1 MGNAMTRKMQS
12 HGKSSFI
19 AMLIMFLAL
28 VYTSNAMAAATLS
41 KIRVG
46 QTNEKTRIVF
56 DIKHNHS
63 FKIRKLEN
71 PSRIV
76 VDFYKAKNDVSF
88 KKMKFLDPR
97 LGSIRLY
104 DKKSKVRVVL
114 DLRKDYEYNYFTLGK
129 NKSGAERVVVDV
141 TKTLA
146 KKVVAKAKPIK
157 KAEAKTVAVKK
168 EVKPVKKKP
177 EVKQVAKA
185 KPVAKPAKPVKV
197 AVKKEVVKAKPAV
210 AKPKVQLAE
219 NKKQLKPKAK
229 DIAEEQNT
237 QDVMNAGSSVFD
249 PRNKDLIV
257 AIDPGHGGKDTG
269 AIGVHGIYEKNVVLA
284 MAKKLKKYID
294 DQPGMHAVLTRDRDV
309 FIPLAKRV
317 RLAHKMNADIFIS
330 IHADSFPDRSARG
343 GSVYVLSTR
352 GASSVMAR
360 ILAKSENASLND
372 IKLKGR
378 DSDVA
383 FVLSDLSREAN
394 IRASRKLART
404 VLGSMGRSVKLHKH
418 SVQAANFAVLKSIDM
433 PSMLIETAFVSNPSE
448 ARKLTNDHF
457 QDQMARSIAMGV
469 TKFVR
474 NNGDEPRWGEKLY
487 LHYRVQRGDTLSEIA
502 ANYKI
507 STRELKRINKIK
519 KADQLYVGRRLRI
532 PVSDSVVASL

>member
-88 KKMKFLDPR
+88 KQMKFLDPR

-146 KKVVAKAKPIK
+146 KKAVVKAKS
-157 KAEAKTVAVKK
+157 V
-168 EVKPVKKKP
+168 KKP

-210 AKPKVQLAE
+210 AKPKVQSAE
-219 NKKQLKPKAK
+219 NKKQFKPKAK

-237 QDVMNAGSSVFD
+237 QNVMNAGSSVFD

-448 ARKLTNDHF
+448 ARKLTNNHF

>member
-1 MGNAMTRKMQS
+1 MTRKM
-12 HGKSSFI
+12 HTTGKSSFI
-19 AMLIMFLAL
+19 SMLIMFLAL
-28 VYTSNAMAAATLS
+28 IYTSNAMASATLS

-56 DIKHNHS
+56 DIKHNHY
-63 FKIRKLEN
+63 FKVRKLNN

-97 LGSIRLY
+97 LSRIRLY
-104 DKKSKVRVVL
+104 SQKARTRVVL
-114 DLRKDYEYNYFTLGK
+114 DLRKNYDFRYFTLAK
-129 NKSGAERVVVDV
+129 NKFGAERVVVDI
-141 TKTLA
+141 TKRLPSVKPKTIA
-146 KKVVAKAKPIK
+146 KKVSKP
-157 KAEAKTVAVKK
+157 
-168 EVKPVKKKP
+168 KPKII
-177 EVKQVAKA
+177 AKA
-185 KPVAKPAKPVKV
+185 KPVIKKVAKPPVKKV
-197 AVKKEVVKAKPAV
+197 AVKTS
-210 AKPKVQLAE
+210 AKPKVVKVKLADAGS
-219 NKKQLKPKAK
+219 KKAVASVKHVKKFTK
-229 DIAEEQNT
+229 DIADEQST
-237 QDVMNAGSSVFD
+237 RDVMNAGSSVFY
-249 PRNKDLIV
+249 PENKDLIV

-294 DQPGMHAVLTRDRDV
+294 AQPGMHAVLTRDRDV
-309 FIPLAKRV
+309 FIPLGKRV

-404 VLGSMGRSVKLHKH
+404 VLGSMGRSVTLHKR

-433 PSMLIETAFVSNPSE
+433 PSMLIETAFVSNPKE
-448 ARKLTNDHF
+448 ARKLKNSFF
-457 QDQMARSIAMGV
+457 QDRMAKSIALGV

-474 NNGDEPRWGEKLY
+474 NNADEPRWGEKLY
-487 LHYRVQRGDTLSEIA
+487 LHYRVQSGDTLSEIA

-507 STRELKRINKIK
+507 STRTLKRINHIK
-519 KADQLYVGRRLRI
+519 KADRLYVGKKLRI

>member
-1 MGNAMTRKMQS
+1 MGNAMTRKM
-12 HGKSSFI
+12 HTTGKCSFI
-19 AMLIMFLAL
+19 SMLIMFLAL
-28 VYTSNAMAAATLS
+28 IYTSNAMASATLS

-56 DIKHNHS
+56 DIKHNHY
-63 FKIRKLEN
+63 FKVRKLNN

-97 LGSIRLY
+97 LSTIRLY
-104 DKKSKVRVVL
+104 NQKARTRVVL
-114 DLRKDYEYNYFTLGK
+114 DLRKNYDFRYFTLAK
-129 NKSGAERVVVDV
+129 NKSGAERVVVDI
-141 TKTLA
+141 TKRLPNVKPKTIA
-146 KKVVAKAKPIK
+146 KKVSKP
-157 KAEAKTVAVKK
+157 
-168 EVKPVKKKP
+168 KPKII
-177 EVKQVAKA
+177 AKA
-185 KPVAKPAKPVKV
+185 KPVVKKVAKPVVKKV
-197 AVKKEVVKAKPAV
+197 AAKQS
-210 AKPKVQLAE
+210 AKPKVASVKPA
-219 NKKQLKPKAK
+219 KKFTK

-237 QDVMNAGSSVFD
+237 RDVMNAGSSVFY
-249 PRNKDLIV
+249 PENKDLIV

-294 DQPGMHAVLTRDRDV
+294 AQPGMHAVLTRDRDI
-309 FIPLAKRV
+309 FIPLGKRV

-404 VLGSMGRSVKLHKH
+404 VLGSMGRSVTLHKR

-433 PSMLIETAFVSNPSE
+433 PSMLIETAFVSNPKE
-448 ARKLTNDHF
+448 ARKLKNNFF
-457 QDQMARSIAMGV
+457 QDRMAKSIALGV

-474 NNGDEPRWGEKLY
+474 NNADEPRWGEKLY
-487 LHYRVQRGDTLSEIA
+487 LHYRVQSGDTLSEIA

-507 STRELKRINKIK
+507 STRTLKRINHIK
-519 KADQLYVGRRLRI
+519 KADRLYVGKKLRI
-532 PVSDSVVASL
+532 PVSESVVASL